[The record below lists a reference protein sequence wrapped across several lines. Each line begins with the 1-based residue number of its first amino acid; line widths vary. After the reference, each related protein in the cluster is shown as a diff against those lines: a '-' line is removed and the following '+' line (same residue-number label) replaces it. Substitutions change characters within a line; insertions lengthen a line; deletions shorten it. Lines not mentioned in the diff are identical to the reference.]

1 MEGTEEKRG
10 NLTVK
15 RKGIEGKVRVTGK
28 GEGVRRRPKSK
39 SKYSLELTK
48 RVIIPIRR
56 CK

>member
-1 MEGTEEKRG
+1 MEGTEGKKGG

-28 GEGVRRRPKSK
+28 GEGVRSRPKSK

-48 RVIIPIRR
+48 
-56 CK
+56 KGNYTN